1 MATRADGVTIR
12 EAAQALGITEPAV
25 RQRLQRRTL
34 KSYRADGRVFVI
46 LPDGAEQHE
55 GRNGVSHGVSSDA
68 TQALHALVEQ
78 LRSENTL
85 IREQLTIKD
94 RQITELHVLLQTA
107 QRQLTAG
114 APVAGTDGADNEPS
128 VSRTNTAPEPPQ
140 REPGASAPPRRR
152 GWLAR
157 FFRSDE

>member
-34 KSYRADGRVFVI
+34 KSYRADGRVYVI
-46 LPDGAEQHE
+46 LPNGADHATEH
-55 GRNGVSHGVSSDA
+55 NGVSHGVSSDVTA
-68 TQALHALVEQ
+68 ALHALVDQ
-78 LRSENTL
+78 LKSENTL

-107 QRQLTAG
+107 QRQLPAG
-114 APVAGTDGADNEPS
+114 PMDTPTVENEPHRS
-128 VSRTNTAPEPPQ
+128 TEDPIRVRAHPQ
-140 REPGASAPPRRR
+140 RP
-152 GWLAR
+152 WWR
-157 FFRSDE
+157 FWG